1 MPSAINKV
9 VLIIGAT
16 SGIGEGLTRRIHAQ
30 GKKVIAAGRREDR
43 LRLLEKELPGLC
55 TVCLDISDIGNLP
68 TVLSTILQDH
78 PDLDTVIVSA
88 GIQSYF
94 SIKEGHLSSPSK
106 IQSEF
111 DINLTGPAVLSHL
124 LIPHFLQR
132 EDDNNPST
140 ICFIGSGLA
149 FVPLPLMP
157 IYCAS
162 KAGLHSLCV
171 SLRAELDGTHVN
183 IVEICPPYVETE
195 LDKSFRDEMIA
206 RLGGP
211 EKAPKPMS
219 VSQFLDNAMEGL
231 LVGRSEIGVGFGQ
244 AAFDTW
250 RKAFSPFLERFHVNG

>member
-43 LRLLEKELPGLC
+43 LRLLAKELPGLS

-68 TVLSTILQDH
+68 TALSTILQGH

-94 SIKEGHLSSPSK
+94 SIKEETSSSPSK

-111 DINLTGPAVLSHL
+111 DINLTAPAVISHL

-132 EDDNNPST
+132 GDNKASS

-211 EKAPKPMS
+211 EKAPKPMPLGE
-219 VSQFLDNAMEGL
+219 FLDHAMEGL
-231 LVGRSEIGVGFGQ
+231 LAGRSEIGVGFGQ
-244 AAFDTW
+244 LAFETW
-250 RKAFSPFLERFHVNG
+250 RKAFSPFLERFHVKG

>member
-1 MPSAINKV
+1 MPD
-9 VLIIGAT
+9 
-16 SGIGEGLTRRIHAQ
+16 LT
-30 GKKVIAAGRREDR
+30 GRREDR
-43 LRLLEKELPGLC
+43 LRRLAEELPGLS
-55 TVCLDISDIGNLP
+55 TVYLDISDIGTLP
-68 TVLSTILQDH
+68 RAFSTIFQDH

-94 SIKEGHLSSPSK
+94 SIKEGSSSSPSK

-111 DINLTGPAVLSHL
+111 DINLTAPAVISHL

-132 EDDNNPST
+132 EDNNNASS

-149 FVPLPLMP
+149 FVPLPLMS

-171 SLRAELDGTHVN
+171 SLRAELDGTRVS

-206 RLGGP
+206 RHQ
-211 EKAPKPMS
+211 
-219 VSQFLDNAMEGL
+219 SQCL
-231 LVGRSEIGVGFGQ
+231 
-244 AAFDTW
+244 
-250 RKAFSPFLERFHVNG
+250 